1 MKKMFF
7 AFIATLLTA
16 FGHAQDFTQ
25 YGTQADVLIEGQ
37 TYHVTST
44 GYRLMINNLANIK
57 RDEYLVWNDG
67 KILDEEE
74 YVSLR
79 LGEVDVSTFYQ
90 AIRETFSEEEF
101 NLLKEGND
109 RIEVLLTNTPDGRV
123 IEVDFYIRISP
134 RILALFPDRTKL
146 FEDNIKKYV
155 TYTPG
160 VDANRLPFW
169 RSFHQINFGDL
180 GFLYLN
186 KTRQDPDFE
195 GEAIE

>member
-16 FGHAQDFTQ
+16 SGYTQDFSQ
-25 YGTQADVLIEGQ
+25 FGTQADVSIGGQ
-37 TYHVTST
+37 TYHVTSL

-57 RDEYLVWNDG
+57 SDEYLVWNDG
-67 KILDEEE
+67 QILEEEE

-101 NLLKEGND
+101 NQLKEGND

-123 IEVDFYIRISP
+123 IEVDFYMFISP

-146 FEDNIKKYV
+146 FEDNIKKYL

-180 GFLYLN
+180 GFLYLD
-186 KTRQDPDFE
+186 KTRPDPDFE
-195 GEAIE
+195 GEAID

>member
-16 FGHAQDFTQ
+16 SGYTQDFSQ
-25 YGTQADVLIEGQ
+25 FGTQADVSIDGQ

-44 GYRLMINNLANIK
+44 GYHLMINNLANIK
-57 RDEYLVWNDG
+57 SDEYLVWNDG
-67 KILDEEE
+67 QILDEEE

-123 IEVDFYIRISP
+123 TEVDFYIRISP
-134 RILALFPDRTKL
+134 L
-146 FEDNIKKYV
+146 
-155 TYTPG
+155 
-160 VDANRLPFW
+160 
-169 RSFHQINFGDL
+169 
-180 GFLYLN
+180 
-186 KTRQDPDFE
+186 
-195 GEAIE
+195 

>member
-1 MKKMFF
+1 MKK
-7 AFIATLLTA
+7 FILTILTA
-16 FGHAQDFTQ
+16 ILTASGYTQDFSQ
-25 YGTQADVLIEGQ
+25 FGTQADVSIDGQ

-44 GYRLMINNLANIK
+44 GYHLMINNLANIK
-57 RDEYLVWNDG
+57 SDEYLMWNDG
-67 KILDEEE
+67 QILDEEE

-123 IEVDFYIRISP
+123 IEVDFYMFISP

-146 FEDNIKKYV
+146 FEDNIKKYL

-169 RSFHQINFGDL
+169 RSYHQINFGSL
-180 GFLYLN
+180 GFLYLD
-186 KTRQDPDFE
+186 KTRPDPDFE
-195 GEAIE
+195 GEAID

>member
-1 MKKMFF
+1 
-7 AFIATLLTA
+7 
-16 FGHAQDFTQ
+16 
-25 YGTQADVLIEGQ
+25 
-37 TYHVTST
+37 
-44 GYRLMINNLANIK
+44 MINNLANLK
-57 RDEYLVWNDG
+57 SDEYLVWNDG
-67 KILDEEE
+67 KILDEDE
-74 YVSLR
+74 YVSLK

-134 RILALFPDRTKL
+134 RILALFPNRTKI
-146 FEDNIKKYV
+146 FEDNIKKYIR
-155 TYTPG
+155 YTPG
-160 VDANRLPFW
+160 EDAQRLPFW

-180 GFLYLN
+180 GFLYIN
-186 KTRQDPDFE
+186 KTRPDPYFE

>member
-16 FGHAQDFTQ
+16 SGYTQDFSQ
-25 YGTQADVLIEGQ
+25 FGTQADVSIDGQ

-44 GYRLMINNLANIK
+44 GYHLMINNLANIK
-57 RDEYLVWNDG
+57 SDEYLVWNDG
-67 KILDEEE
+67 QILDEEE

-123 IEVDFYIRISP
+123 TEVDFYIRISP

-146 FEDNIKKYV
+146 FEDNIKKYL

-169 RSFHQINFGDL
+169 RSYHQINFGDL
-180 GFLYLN
+180 GFLYLD
-186 KTRQDPDFE
+186 KTRPDPYFE

>member
-1 MKKMFF
+1 
-7 AFIATLLTA
+7 
-16 FGHAQDFTQ
+16 
-25 YGTQADVLIEGQ
+25 
-37 TYHVTST
+37 
-44 GYRLMINNLANIK
+44 MINNLANIK
-57 RDEYLVWNDG
+57 SDEYLVWNDG
-67 KILDEEE
+67 QILDEEE

-123 IEVDFYIRISP
+123 TEVDFYIRISP

-146 FEDNIKKYV
+146 FEDNIKKYL

-169 RSFHQINFGDL
+169 RSYHQINFGDL
-180 GFLYLN
+180 GFLYLD
-186 KTRQDPDFE
+186 KTRPDPYFE